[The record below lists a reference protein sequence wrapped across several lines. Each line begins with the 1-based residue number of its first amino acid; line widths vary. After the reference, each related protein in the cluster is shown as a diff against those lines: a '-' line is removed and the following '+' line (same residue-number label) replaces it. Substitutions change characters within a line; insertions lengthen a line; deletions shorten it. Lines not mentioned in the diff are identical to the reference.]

1 MFVRRVLVLD
11 GTLLVAV
18 NAMIGGGGAD
28 SISSKVVA
36 VAIILI

>member
-11 GTLLVAV
+11 GTLVAV

-28 SISSKVVA
+28 SSSSKVVA